1 MESLYQISDK
11 LLSIFGEIESADGE
25 VTEEQLENLQ
35 IAKDELD
42 TKFNN
47 YVKAIRCWE
56 SDINA
61 CKEEEK
67 RIKANRNIKENRI
80 ERLKNYM
87 LDAVMKFGVQ
97 GKTNKYYELPDS
109 RIYTRDSQEVAY
121 DDLRINRLIKILID
135 IISSGTITNIDTEDD
150 YVELLNE
157 VNRLQEI
164 YYPDDEKYI
173 LNDIKYLRMQ
183 YTDAIDI
190 KSLINGYTSVM
201 KFNQKRYGFDV
212 PLENITNLPQKT
224 IIKMLFKNGEKF
236 TICDINNNTSLCIK

>member
-1 MESLYQISDK
+1 MESLYQISGK

-35 IAKDELD
+35 ITKDELD
-42 TKFNN
+42 DKFDS

-56 SDINA
+56 LDINA

-67 RIKANRNIKENRI
+67 RIKANRNTKENRI
-80 ERLKNYM
+80 ERLKKYM
-87 LDAVMKFGVQ
+87 LDAVMQFGVQ

-109 RIYTRDSQEVAY
+109 RIYTRDSQEVVY
-121 DDLRINRLIKILID
+121 NDLRINRLIKILID
-135 IISSGTITNIDTEDD
+135 IISSETITNIDTEDD
-150 YVELLNE
+150 YVDLLNE

-183 YTDAIDI
+183 YTDTIDI
-190 KSLINGYTSVM
+190 KSLINGYTSII

-212 PLENITNLPQKT
+212 PLENTAFSVKS
-224 IIKMLFKNGEKF
+224 F
-236 TICDINNNTSLCIK
+236 TLL

>member
-1 MESLYQISDK
+1 MESLYQISGK

-35 IAKDELD
+35 ITKDELD
-42 TKFNN
+42 TKFDS

-56 SDINA
+56 LDINA

-67 RIKANRNIKENRI
+67 RIKANRNTKENRI
-80 ERLKNYM
+80 ERLKKYM
-87 LDAVMKFGVQ
+87 LDAVMQFGVQ

-109 RIYTRDSQEVAY
+109 RIYTRDSQEVVY
-121 DDLRINRLIKILID
+121 NDLRINRLIKILID
-135 IISSGTITNIDTEDD
+135 IISSETITNIDTEDD
-150 YVELLNE
+150 YVDLLNE

-183 YTDAIDI
+183 YTDTIDI
-190 KSLINGYTSVM
+190 KSLINGYTSII